1 MTIDL
6 RKIVGEVLSIALI
19 FSFISWYFAESP
31 SKTQVVYQVN
41 LNFHTV
47 NRHLD
52 LLLEKTLVEIFQGPP
67 KRYKTTSKGEE
78 ALECLKKI
86 EAIYS

>member
-1 MTIDL
+1 MQKRTRDQIMAN
-6 RKIVGEVLSIALI
+6 ILSVCQGDGA
-19 FSFISWYFAESP
+19 

-52 LLLEKTLVEIFQGPP
+52 LLIEKALIEIFQGST

-86 EAIYS
+86 EAMYS

>member
-1 MTIDL
+1 MASI
-6 RKIVGEVLSIALI
+6 LSVCKGDGA
-19 FSFISWYFAESP
+19 

-52 LLLEKTLVEIFQGPP
+52 LLVEKELIEIFQGPP

>member
-1 MTIDL
+1 MYGTDF
-6 RKIVGEVLSIALI
+6 VD
-19 FSFISWYFAESP
+19 AETNQRSDHGQYHFCMP
-31 SKTQVVYQVN
+31 RGWSSKTQVVYKVN

-52 LLLEKTLVEIFQGPP
+52 LLVEKELIEIFQGPP
-67 KRYKTTSKGEE
+67 KRYKTTSKGEK
-78 ALECLKKI
+78 ALECLKEI

>member
-1 MTIDL
+1 MQKRTRDQIMAN
-6 RKIVGEVLSIALI
+6 ILSVFQGDGA
-19 FSFISWYFAESP
+19 

-52 LLLEKTLVEIFQGPP
+52 LLLEKALIEIFQDPP
-67 KRYKTTSKGEE
+67 KRYKTTSKGEK
-78 ALECLKKI
+78 ALECLKEI

>member
-1 MTIDL
+1 MQKRTRDQIMAS
-6 RKIVGEVLSIALI
+6 ILSVCEGDGA
-19 FSFISWYFAESP
+19 
-31 SKTQVVYQVN
+31 SKTHIVYQVN

-52 LLLEKTLVEIFQGPP
+52 LLLEKALIEIINGPP
-67 KRYKTTSKGEE
+67 KMYKTTSKGEK
-78 ALECLKKI
+78 ALECLKEI

>member
-1 MTIDL
+1 MQRRSRDL
-6 RKIVGEVLSIALI
+6 IMASILSECQGDGA
-19 FSFISWYFAESP
+19 
-31 SKTQVVYQVN
+31 SKTQVVYQGN

-52 LLLEKTLVEIFQGPP
+52 LLIEKVLIEIVHGPP
-67 KRYKTTSKGEE
+67 RRYKTTSKGEE